1 MSGKVALNDRCG
13 CYKHLD
19 SVEETNLS
27 SFLINCA
34 KLDCPYTR
42 KEGITIAQEVVN
54 EKGIKANVT
63 TNWWKFLVSR
73 HPELSLRVEYE

>member
-1 MSGKVALNDRCG
+1 MSGKVALNDRRG
-13 CYKHLD
+13 RYKHLD

-34 KLDCPYTR
+34 KLDCDCTR

-54 EKGIKANVT
+54 EKGIKGNVT
-63 TNWWKFLVSR
+63 TNWWKFFVSR
-73 HPELSLRVEYE
+73 HPELSLRVEYV